1 MNKYKN
7 AVETLI
13 SAQELI
19 IKYSFREVAGNVVN
33 GLLLIALAS
42 FWLSTIWLAALTII
56 AAGINFHLAF
66 NEYQFYKAFKSD
78 LELLKTIDTN
88 NVNE

>member
-13 SAQELI
+13 KAQELI
-19 IKYSFREVAGNVVN
+19 IKYSFKEVAGNIVN
-33 GLLLIALAS
+33 GLLLIALAL
-42 FWLSTIWLAALTII
+42 FWLSTIWLAALLII
-56 AAGINFHLAF
+56 AAGINFHIAF
-66 NEYQFYKAFKSD
+66 SEYQFTKRFKED